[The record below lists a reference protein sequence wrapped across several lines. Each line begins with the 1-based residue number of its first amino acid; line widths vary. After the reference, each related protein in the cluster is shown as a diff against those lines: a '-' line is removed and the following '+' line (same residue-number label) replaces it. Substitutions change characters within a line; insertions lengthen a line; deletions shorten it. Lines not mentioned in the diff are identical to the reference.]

1 MEIRVHRFVLE
12 VLLGGYWDQ
21 VGVVLLAALWIRRV
35 AGLTSVIGLV
45 FVFVESDG
53 LVQVELIVIATETL
67 DLFWRSRWEVMG
79 TRLRWYC
86 SRHLW
91 IERVAGLTSVIELVF
106 VFVESDGRVDLFRR
120 SHWEVMG
127 TIRLGWYCSRHL
139 WIERVGFIFEF
150 IVIESYCPE

>member
-1 MEIRVHRFVLE
+1 MCCCVCALVRRRKICSLRVIDVCITC
-12 VLLGGYWDQ
+12 
-21 VGVVLLAALWIRRV
+21 ARV
-35 AGLTSVIGLV
+35 IDVSVTR
-45 FVFVESDG
+45 
-53 LVQVELIVIATETL
+53 VIDVKIL
-67 DLFWRSRWEVMG
+67 
-79 TRLRWYC
+79 Y

>member
-1 MEIRVHRFVLE
+1 M
-12 VLLGGYWDQ
+12 GGHWDQ

-35 AGLTSVIGLV
+35 AGLTSFVGLA
-45 FVFVESDG
+45 FVESDG
-53 LVQVELIVIATETL
+53 LVQVELNVIATETL

-91 IERVAGLTSVIELVF
+91 IERVAGLTSFIVLVF
-106 VFVESDGRVDLFRR
+106 VGSDGQVDLFWRPR
-120 SHWEVMG
+120 WEVMG
-127 TIRLGWYCSRHL
+127 TRLGWYCSRHAALRHL
-139 WIERVGFIFEF
+139 WIERVEFIFEF